1 MARLVLLNGAPGS
14 GKSTL
19 ARELVA
25 GDPDALAIDVDQIK
39 HGLGSWPGDPQR
51 AGLRARE
58 LALALLEA
66 QLAAGADA
74 VLGQYLARPEFPAAL
89 EEAARRRGARF
100 HELVLDLDASTLAA
114 RLAARAERP
123 DRPEHAVNTALT
135 PPSDAPQLIASLERI
150 EESRPRARRI
160 DARGGIAEV
169 RERLRAAIVAAE
181 AADGAT
187 EDDGGAEGP
196 GGSGEGPQP
205 TGSTTTS

>member
-25 GDPDALAIDVDQIK
+25 GDPAALAIDVDQIK

-58 LALALLEA
+58 LALALVDA

-74 VLGQYLARPEFPAAL
+74 VLGQYLARPGFPAAL
-89 EEAARRRGARF
+89 EEAARRHGARF
-100 HELVLDLDASTLAA
+100 HELVLHLDTSVLAA

-123 DRPEHAVNTALT
+123 DRPEHAVNSALAG
-135 PPSDAPQLIASLERI
+135 PADAPRMIASLERI
-150 EESRPRARRI
+150 EEIRPRARRI

-169 RERLRAAIVAAE
+169 RERLRAAIIAAE
-181 AADGAT
+181 SADDAT

-196 GGSGEGPQP
+196 GGSGEGTQP

>member
-19 ARELVA
+19 ARELVL
-25 GDPDALAIDVDQIK
+25 GDPAALAIDVDQIK

-58 LALALLEA
+58 LALVLVDA

-89 EEAARRRGARF
+89 EEAARRHGVRF
-100 HELVLDLDASTLAA
+100 HELVLDLDASTLAV

-123 DRPEHAVNTALT
+123 DRPEHAVNTALAGPT
-135 PPSDAPQLIASLERI
+135 DAAQLIASLERI
-150 EESRPRARRI
+150 EAIRPRARRI
-160 DARGGIAEV
+160 DGRGGIAEV
-169 RERLRAAIVAAE
+169 RGRLRAAIAAAE
-181 AADGAT
+181 AADGA
-187 EDDGGAEGP
+187 EAVGGP
-196 GGSGEGPQP
+196 GEGPQP